1 MAIEDAAWTEA
12 RAAAAPFVNR
22 QLKEIKEA
30 DSTMNDLEFCNF
42 VVLQYPPVHKTK
54 EQYQRGFPED
64 NSDYD
69 WGDVLKKLLG
79 LYHPDKIDI
88 QIWGSGHKVI
98 CEEIAKYLNKRF
110 NSTKW

>member
-42 VVLQYPPVHKTK
+42 VVLQYPPIHKNK

-79 LYHPDKIDI
+79 LYHPDKIDV

-98 CEEIAKYLNKRF
+98 CEEIAKYLNVRF
-110 NSTKW
+110 TSCKW

>member
-30 DSTMNDLEFCNF
+30 DSTMNDLDFCN
-42 VVLQYPPVHKTK
+42 
-54 EQYQRGFPED
+54 
-64 NSDYD
+64 
-69 WGDVLKKLLG
+69 
-79 LYHPDKIDI
+79 IDI

>member
-12 RAAAAPFVNR
+12 RAAAAPFVDR

-30 DSTMNDLEFCNF
+30 NSSMKDVEFCNF
-42 VVLQYPPVHKTK
+42 VVLQFPPIHKSK
-54 EQYQRGFPED
+54 ED

-79 LYHPDKIDI
+79 LYHPDKIDV

-98 CEEIAKYLNKRF
+98 CEEIAKYLNVRF
-110 NSTKW
+110 NSCKW